1 MSLWPENT
9 LTMYKLTPAAT
20 ADLID
25 IQRYTLE
32 KWGKAQSVKYLES
45 LHKTAQL
52 LAENPLMGKT
62 RPDVKKTAYSFAH
75 HEHVVYY
82 AVKPGSI
89 VIFAVLHQTMLPK
102 PHLADRKTE

>member
-1 MSLWPENT
+1 
-9 LTMYKLTPAAT
+9 MYKLTPAST

-32 KWGKAQSVKYLES
+32 QWGKAQSVKYLES

-52 LAENPLMGKT
+52 LAENPLMVKT

-75 HEHVVYY
+75 HEHIVYY
-82 AVKPGSI
+82 AVKPGGI

-102 PHLADRKTE
+102 PHLADRRAE